1 MSQQSATPP
10 ATPAT
15 PTSKAPKPIKLPVK
29 SPHVEDF
36 QPMLQSLEARGEL
49 NEVIKNRVAKA
60 CTLLD
65 DGTPLFPN
73 SFRKNAEVADVE
85 ARFGQQDAEALALV
99 EETFTL
105 AGRIVGL
112 RSFGKL
118 AFFHLLDSTGKLQI
132 CAQRDVLGTDQY
144 NLFKKFD
151 IGDIVGVTGRLFRTK
166 TGELTLDATTVQLVT
181 KSFRP
186 LPEKYHGLKDVEIRY
201 RQRYVDLIVTER
213 TREIFG
219 ARTKIVKELRR
230 FLDER
235 GFLEVETPMMQA
247 IAGGATAK
255 PFLTHHN
262 ALDMQ
267 LFLRIAPEL
276 YLKRLLVGGFEKVYE
291 INRNFR
297 NEGISTQHNPEFT
310 MLEFY
315 WAYADYR
322 KLMDLTEEMFAR
334 VAKAVTGSTVI
345 TYQGQEVDLTPGAWK
360 RLSFYESL
368 EQVGGYSPELY
379 TNYDKLKTFIRE
391 RGEKVIAGEKLAKL
405 QAKLFDLGVEPKLIQ
420 PHFIYGY
427 PTDISPLSRKNEAD
441 PAITDRYE
449 LFITGREL
457 ANAFSELND
466 PMDQRQRF
474 ADQMAEKAAGDEEAM
489 PLDEDYLRAL
499 EYGMPP
505 AAGQGVGIDRL
516 TMLLTDSPSIR
527 EVILF
532 PLLRPEAEG

>member
-1 MSQQSATPP
+1 MPQHSATPP
-10 ATPAT
+10 ATPA
-15 PTSKAPKPIKLPVK
+15 PPVSKAPKPIKLPVK

-36 QPMLQSLEARGEL
+36 QPMLQSLDARGEL

-65 DGTPLFPN
+65 EGTPLFPN
-73 SFRKNAEVADVE
+73 SFRKDTAVADVE

-118 AFFHLLDSTGKLQI
+118 AFFHLLDATGKLQI

-144 NLFKKFD
+144 SLFKKFD
-151 IGDIVGVTGRLFRTK
+151 IGDIVGVAGRLFRTK
-166 TGELTLDATTVQLVT
+166 TGELTLDATAVQLVT

-213 TREIFG
+213 TREIFA
-219 ARTKIVKELRR
+219 ARTTIVKELRR

-334 VAKAVTGSTVI
+334 VATAVTGSPVI
-345 TYQGQEVDLTPGAWK
+345 TYQGQQVDLTPGAWK
-360 RLSFYESL
+360 RLSFHESL
-368 EQVGGYSPELY
+368 EQVGGYSPELF
-379 TNYDKLKTFIRE
+379 TNYDKLKAFIRE

-427 PTDISPLSRKNEAD
+427 PTDISPLSRKSEAD
-441 PAITDRYE
+441 PSITDRYE

-474 ADQMAEKAAGDEEAM
+474 AEQMAEKAAGDDEAM